1 MTQYRNGSTNEPERI
16 APAVVGGLL
25 LVYALGK
32 RSWQSAV
39 TAPLGGALVY
49 YAATGRNPL
58 ITLRT
63 GGSLH
68 DDGVTIHRAV
78 TIRRS
83 PQEVYDFWRRLENL
97 PRFMSHLDSVVDLGE
112 GRSRW
117 QAHTPGGLPLHWE
130 ARITVDESGRRLAW
144 ETLPGANVRHYGDIT
159 FRPTLTEGE
168 TELHVEMTYAPPG
181 GAIASAVAELLN
193 GITSQTV
200 KEQLRACKQILE
212 AGETPTVEGQPSGRK
227 EA

>member
-1 MTQYRNGSTNEPERI
+1 V
-16 APAVVGGLL
+16 AGGLL

-39 TAPLGGALVY
+39 AAPLGGALVY

-58 ITLRT
+58 VTLRT

-68 DDGVTIHRAV
+68 DEGVTIHRAV
-78 TIRRS
+78 TISR
-83 PQEVYDFWRRLENL
+83 PPPEVYDFWRRLENL
-97 PRFMSHLDSVVDLGE
+97 PRFMSHLDSVTDLGE

-117 QAHTPGGLPLHWE
+117 EARTPGGVPLQWE
-130 ARITVDESGRRLAW
+130 ARITADEPGRRLAW
-144 ETLPGANVRHYGDIT
+144 ETLPGANLRHHGDVT
-159 FRPTLTEGE
+159 FRPAPAGAG

-193 GITSQTV
+193 GITSQQV

-212 AGETPTVEGQPSGRK
+212 AGETPTIDGQPAGRK
-227 EA
+227 EP